1 MNYGTRPQSPIRHL
15 IRNMLKIA
23 MEIGFYVL
31 LGGVFLAPKLRTDM
45 IQIIINQIMWQLRF
59 FGIAATKMTYRQHCY
74 GSFSKHMA
82 TWPPAQSVNNN
93 GQHTDTCTCGQVC
106 LAVRLLS
113 HGWPLPITHLLSKS
127 STCVHHGTPLLHQG
141 ACAVGPSTAALDWSS
156 PGPSPTPCRCARG
169 P

>member
-1 MNYGTRPQSPIRHL
+1 
-15 IRNMLKIA
+15 
-23 MEIGFYVL
+23 
-31 LGGVFLAPKLRTDM
+31 
-45 IQIIINQIMWQLRF
+45 
-59 FGIAATKMTYRQHCY
+59 MTYRQHCY

-82 TWPPAQSVNNN
+82 TWPPAQAVNNN

-141 ACAVGPSTAALDWSS
+141 LRSRPLDSS
-156 PGPSPTPCRCARG
+156 PGLVEPRAEPNSMPLRPWTLGSGGCSHARSAMAWWDL
-169 P
+169 PILVQASATT